1 MYKIEA
7 CEGGSN
13 MTPKKPSPSIMSFE
27 ISTLR
32 LTCLQRLIKENYMV
46 EIKPTQF
53 LSKYLKG

>member
-1 MYKIEA
+1 
-7 CEGGSN
+7 
-13 MTPKKPSPSIMSFE
+13 MTPKKAAPPFMIFE

-32 LTCLQRLIKENYMV
+32 LMCLQGLIKENNVV

>member
-7 CEGGSN
+7 SDGGSDV
-13 MTPKKPSPSIMSFE
+13 TPKKVAPPFMSFE
-27 ISTLR
+27 INTPR
-32 LTCLQRLIKENYMV
+32 LTCLQGLIKENDVV